1 MRMRALFTVQS
12 MAAFLFT
19 ATFLIAQESA
29 PGSKSEPSPP
39 PQQDE
44 QKPPQPSRPQRVR
57 ISQGVGE
64 KFIAKKVPPKY
75 PAEAREQHIQGTVL
89 LKAEIDK
96 DGNVESLSL
105 ISGHPLLASAAI
117 EAVGQWKYKPFLL
130 SGEPIAVETQVQ
142 INFTLS
148 WR

>member
-1 MRMRALFTVQS
+1 MRVFCIVRTTAAVAVVFAAAL
-12 MAAFLFT
+12 LN
-19 ATFLIAQESA
+19 AQDSTQ
-29 PGSKSEPSPP
+29 GSKSEPSPP

-44 QKPPQPSRPQRVR
+44 QKPPKVSRPQRVR

-64 KFIAKKVPPKY
+64 KFIVKKVPPQY

-105 ISGHPLLASAAI
+105 ISGHPLLAPAAI
-117 EAVGQWKYKPFLL
+117 DAVRQWKYKPFLL
-130 SGEPIAVETQVQ
+130 KQSTDSG
-142 INFTLS
+142 
-148 WR
+148 